1 MCYQNAPEDG
11 TGSYEPIATYWLKY
25 ARKTSD
31 RDNRAGLKQLIEKEQ
46 EEIGRSCSV
55 CHKQDSDA
63 VTLRVIVS
71 FVYMIH
77 SRHDIQ

>member
-1 MCYQNAPEDG
+1 MFNCCCFFTQ
-11 TGSYEPIATYWLKY
+11 PIATYWLKY